1 MHSES
6 RGATLAFAIFFVA
19 CAAILAADYLH

>member
-6 RGATLAFAIFFVA
+6 RGAMLAFAIFIVA